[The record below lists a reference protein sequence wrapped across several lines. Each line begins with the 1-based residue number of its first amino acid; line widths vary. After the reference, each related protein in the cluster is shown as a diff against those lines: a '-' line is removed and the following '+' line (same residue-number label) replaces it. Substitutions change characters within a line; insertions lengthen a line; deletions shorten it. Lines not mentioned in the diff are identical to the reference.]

1 MKRKVTL
8 IFALMLVFS
17 IALGACAPQTTAPA
31 APTAEPVVIE
41 VEKTVVVTQEV
52 KVEVEVEKVVTPTPE
67 PTAVPEPLSGEV
79 TLASVSGAM
88 IPFMEGMAAKFME
101 ANPGVKVNIVP
112 EPEGGAFE
120 ALIAAGN
127 QPDIIV
133 GSFGY
138 MVTKYAAMDAL
149 LPLEDM
155 PGADGLFAELDPL
168 VVKEYFGHKYYVP
181 AGIDITG
188 LIYNKQLFT
197 EAGLDPEKPPATT
210 AEFLEYAAKIQALPV
225 REDGAKVYGAV
236 FWNDALAWG
245 GWYWNMLQPI
255 YLTVNQNQCSLLNR
269 IGSDIVFDQPEC
281 KMAEFFTFASEA
293 QKFAPLT
300 MEQSFFS
307 RSIGMWLQYGY
318 SWLPNLQDAKDEPM
332 VIGKDVGVAPIPVVN
347 AGDQPYTTLGGRPYM
362 ILKTTPER
370 ELLAWEFVKFLMTD
384 ENNLAF
390 NKELGYLPVK
400 LSLQQDPYFQAP
412 DRKPFT
418 DLIPYAVFPPAFAN
432 FDAVANEILKVYNR
446 VVVLGELTPEE
457 GVAAAAEAARAVMP
471 K

>member
-1 MKRKVTL
+1 MNRKGMLLLALVL
-8 IFALMLVFS
+8 ITSMV
-17 IALGACAPQTTAPA
+17 LGACSPATTTTDITAPETQ
-31 APTAEPVVIE
+31 PTEKIVI
-41 VEKTVVVTQEV
+41 VT
-52 KVEVEVEKVVTPTPE
+52 KEVEVEKIVTPTPE
-67 PTAVPEPLSGEV
+67 STAVPQPLSGEV
-79 TLASVSGAM
+79 TLAAVSGAM
-88 IPFMEGMAAKFME
+88 IPFMEGMAKKFMD
-101 ANPGVKVNIVP
+101 ANSGVKVNIVP

-127 QPDIIV
+127 QPDIMV
-133 GSFGY
+133 GSYGY

-149 LPLEDM
+149 VALEDM
-155 PGADGLFAELDPL
+155 PGAEALFAELDPI

-188 LIYNKQLFT
+188 MIYNKELFT

-210 AEFLEYAAKIQALPV
+210 AEFLEFAAKIQDLPV
-225 REDGAKVYGAV
+225 REDGTKVYGAV

-255 YLTVNQNQCSLLNR
+255 YLTINQNQCGLLNR

-281 KMAEFFTFASEA
+281 KMADFFTFASAA
-293 QKFAPLT
+293 QEYAPLT
-300 MEQSFFS
+300 MEQNFFS
-307 RSIGMWLQYGY
+307 RSIGMWMQYGY
-318 SWLPNLQDAKDEPM
+318 SWLPNLQDAKGQPM
-332 VIGKDVGVAPIPVVN
+332 EIGKDVGVAPIPVVN

-370 ELLAWEFVKFLMTD
+370 EALAWEFVKFLMTD

-390 NKELGYLPVK
+390 DKELGYLPVK
-400 LSLQQDPYFQAP
+400 LSLQNDPYFQAP

-418 DLIPYAVFPPAFAN
+418 DLIPYAVFPPAFPD
-432 FDAVANEILKVYNR
+432 FDAVANEILKIYNK
-446 VVVLGELTPEE
+446 VVVTGELTPEE
-457 GVAAAAEAARAVMP
+457 GVTEAATAAQAAIE